1 MGTQENGS
9 SLAGR
14 LPRASYSDPSA
25 GGGGLPFA
33 PHGAGRRPGRLL
45 LGLALIIAI
54 FVAIIIALFLSLGA
68 HH

>member
-14 LPRASYSDPSA
+14 LPRASYSGPSA

-33 PHGAGRRPGRLL
+33 PHGAGPRRGRLPM
-45 LGLALIIAI
+45 GLALIVVI
-54 FVAIIIALFLSLGA
+54 FVAIIIALFLLLDP
-68 HH
+68 HP